1 MDNQVYRKT
10 PKGEQE
16 IRARSAK
23 LTQKLRTMLIL
34 IDGTKDKLQLN
45 GMAKQLGVADDYLAS
60 LESLGLIEA
69 GGASAG
75 AAAADAAAPQDEFER
90 FRAAQR
96 FMNQTV
102 VNALGMRSFF
112 FTLKLEKC
120 SNRAELAEML
130 DEYAKAVAKGAD
142 DNEAG
147 VLTARAR
154 ELLK

>member
-16 IRARSAK
+16 IKARGAK
-23 LTQKLRTMLIL
+23 LAQKLRTMLIL

-69 GGASAG
+69 GGAAAG
-75 AAAADAAAPQDEFER
+75 APAADAAAPQDEFER

-142 DNEAG
+142 DAEAG
-147 VLTARAR
+147 VLAARAR